1 MRIRIGEVIEMAR
14 LREIFFMFLGFSIMF
29 VETAFASEKTTVVT
43 AAVTH
48 NQMDIYVQAL
58 FAGLVSLTIIFVL
71 WIIVFKP
78 KINHKPE

>member
-1 MRIRIGEVIEMAR
+1 MRIRIGEVIEMGR
-14 LREIFFMFLGFSIMF
+14 LKEIFFMFLGFSIMF
-29 VETAFASEKTTVVT
+29 VETALASEKTTVVT